1 MKINK
6 YINNLKIERK
16 ELSDKYKE
24 MQLSTDKNLK
34 TGIDPLF
41 EEKNNTKKRLIET
54 TEKLMFL
61 TKLRKALIENEMQN
75 KKKR

>member
-6 YINNLKIERK
+6 YINSLKTERK

-24 MQLSTDKNLK
+24 MQLSTDKNN
-34 TGIDPLF
+34 IR
-41 EEKNNTKKRLIET
+41 KKLIET

-61 TKLRKALIENEMQN
+61 INLRNAIINNELN
-75 KKKR
+75 NRRKK

>member
-1 MKINK
+1 MKINR
-6 YINNLKIERK
+6 YINKLKTERK
-16 ELSDKYKE
+16 ELSDKYKK

-61 TKLRKALIENEMQN
+61 MNLRKAIIEYEMQN
-75 KKKR
+75 KKKE

>member
-6 YINNLKIERK
+6 YINKLRNERK
-16 ELSDKYKE
+16 ELRDKYKE

-41 EEKNNTKKRLIET
+41 EEKNNIRKRLIET

-61 TKLRKALIENEMQN
+61 INLRNAIINNEFQN
-75 KKKR
+75 KRKK

>member
-6 YINNLKIERK
+6 YINNLKAERK

-41 EEKNNTKKRLIET
+41 EEKNNIRKRLIET
-54 TEKLMFL
+54 TEKLVFL
-61 TKLRKALIENEMQN
+61 INLRNAVIDNELKN
-75 KKKR
+75 RRK

>member
-6 YINNLKIERK
+6 YINNLEAERK
-16 ELSDKYKE
+16 ELRDKYKE

-41 EEKNNTKKRLIET
+41 EEKNNTRKKLIET
-54 TEKLMFL
+54 TEKLIFL
-61 TKLRKALIENEMQN
+61 KNLRKAIIDNELKN
-75 KKKR
+75 RKRK